1 MYRSRHKSFAMGY
14 SGPKNEGANNCFFC
28 QGKMAFMAGVWY
40 TVLKAFDVFQLLTHS
55 KPAMTSSIL
64 FVFVPNSLPGA
75 SRYVVM
81 RYVIWKYC
89 RYVSFKA
96 LYVTLYYY
104 SRVEIIWGIAPVR
117 PGPYYGYLSPSGA
130 GPKQAL
136 SLFVL
141 DFEQRIATSCLI
153 LCTK

>member
-1 MYRSRHKSFAMGY
+1 MGY

-40 TVLKAFDVFQLLTHS
+40 AVLKAFDVFQLLTHS

-104 SRVEIIWGIAPVR
+104 ALCCFTGVTSLHGTFCTEFVR
-117 PGPYYGYLSPSGA
+117 PLYQTPA
-130 GPKQAL
+130 N
-136 SLFVL
+136 VL
-141 DFEQRIATSCLI
+141 EYNYNILI
-153 LCTK
+153 KKHLRNKHACA